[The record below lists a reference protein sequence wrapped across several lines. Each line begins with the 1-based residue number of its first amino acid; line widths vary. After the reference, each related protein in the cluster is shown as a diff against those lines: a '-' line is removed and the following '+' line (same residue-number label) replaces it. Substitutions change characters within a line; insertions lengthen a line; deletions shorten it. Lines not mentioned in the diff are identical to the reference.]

1 MDFEMTQEQLDEI
14 MNACKG
20 GTWQGAIMIT
30 VRRRGK
36 QTRMDYLINNF
47 ASSSEVEQ
55 ADKVGDSMI
64 TGEVIGSTPI

>member
-1 MDFEMTQEQLDEI
+1 MLI
-14 MNACKG
+14 M
-20 GTWQGAIMIT
+20 

-55 ADKVGDSMI
+55 TDKVGDSMI